1 MFGLALVWIAFLS
14 IDYALMLVTEGT
26 IDRFPTPFGPL
37 TPPRDDRM
45 NAADRHQ
52 RGGQVA
58 TLGTQERLTLRKR
71 ATSSASQTDS
81 TSLLAS
87 VLMLGSWH
95 QISVCR
101 TWNVLLFSPRASD
114 TSGLVGVERIREAS
128 RF

>member
-71 ATSSASQTDS
+71 DVERIPDGLDIAFGFYAHAG
-81 TSLLAS
+81 LLAS
-87 VLMLGSWH
+87 NQRLPDSERVAGSSWP
-95 QISVCR
+95 S
-101 TWNVLLFSPRASD
+101 A
-114 TSGLVGVERIREAS
+114 
-128 RF
+128 